1 MKETKCSDFAP
12 GSATFENGEVREV
25 SAEDTA
31 LIRALMARRFWTK
44 ADAYRFVLAGREAKG
59 ATTKGDFLLLQDELT
74 HDEQVALVGS
84 VLHVAEIVVGIQV
97 YDAGSQDC
105 FG

>member
-1 MKETKCSDFAP
+1 MKETECSGFAP
-12 GSATFENGEVREV
+12 NMATFENGEVREV

-44 ADAYRFVLAGREAKG
+44 ADAYRFIIGCREVKG

-74 HDEQVALVGS
+74 HDEQVELVGMVPRVVS
-84 VLHVAEIVVGIQV
+84 VTCNIGVGGTIGDV
-97 YDAGSQDC
+97 